1 MDHGKDLNS
10 VTKLLKKLT
19 TVEGEINKRKVS
31 TQCMNLTPILC
42 PFTPCLSGLGFQSNF
57 TEIILN

>member
-31 TQCMNLTPILC
+31 THIEHASNSFSLSFYSLPPSSLTK
-42 PFTPCLSGLGFQSNF
+42 
-57 TEIILN
+57 